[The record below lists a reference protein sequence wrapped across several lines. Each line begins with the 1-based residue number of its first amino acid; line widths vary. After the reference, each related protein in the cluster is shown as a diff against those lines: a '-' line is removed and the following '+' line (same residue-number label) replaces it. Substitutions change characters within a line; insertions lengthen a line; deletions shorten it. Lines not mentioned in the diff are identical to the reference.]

1 VEFQL
6 VVSSEQEAFNGAD
19 FGFSI
24 DWNLQIKLFKVN
36 YWMFWLD
43 DLSVEIF
50 LRKDSE
56 KDNNSI
62 IGKLSSKRDFV
73 VSISAVIAQER
84 CQNDFS
90 KERDFGQ
97 EEGCGT
103 V

>member
-1 VEFQL
+1 MEFQL
-6 VVSSEQEAFNGAD
+6 IVSSEQEAFNGAD

-56 KDNNSI
+56 KVLGDSKI
-62 IGKLSSKRDFV
+62 LSNELGMNLGNVLVTILSF
-73 VSISAVIAQER
+73 A
-84 CQNDFS
+84 
-90 KERDFGQ
+90 
-97 EEGCGT
+97 
-103 V
+103 